1 MIALALT
8 VALTSSTGSLSDLN
22 PAQRHAR
29 FIESPVEFAGS
40 TMLGADKPYDLM
52 SLPELQAERLRLEDS
67 KHGLGGGIAL
77 VILGPVTIITGAVL
91 AVVGALNLSLPLM
104 YVGYVL
110 AIVGSLMTVAGIA
123 LIVGFSIANGTI
135 KRKIRQ
141 VDARITQLQ
150 SAPPPAY
157 APPPGNNM
165 VPPPPPPATQN
176 FAPALPS
183 MTVAE
188 F

>member
-8 VALTSSTGSLSDLN
+8 VALTSATGSLSDIN

-40 TMLGADKPYDLM
+40 SMLGAAERPYDLM
-52 SLPELQAERLRLEDS
+52 SLPELEQERLKLEDS

-77 VILGPVTIITGAVL
+77 VVLGPVTIITGAVL
-91 AVVGALNLSLPLM
+91 AVVGALSNITLI

-123 LIVGFSIANGTI
+123 MIIGFSIANGTI
-135 KRKIRQ
+135 NRKIRQ
-141 VDARITQLQ
+141 VDTRIQMLR
-150 SAPPPAY
+150 SAPPPGY
-157 APPPGNNM
+157 QPPPPGYQ
-165 VPPPPPPATQN
+165 PPPPPPPSSQN
-176 FAPALPS
+176 LAPAVPS
-183 MTVAE
+183 MTLAE

>member
-8 VALTSSTGSLSDLN
+8 VALTSSTGSLSDIN

-29 FIESPVEFAGS
+29 FIESPVQFAGS

-52 SLPELQAERLRLEDS
+52 SLQELQEERLRLQDS

-91 AVVGALNLSLPLM
+91 AVVGVLSNLTLV

-123 LIVGFSIANGTI
+123 LIVGFSVANGTI
-135 KRKIRQ
+135 NRKIRQ
-141 VDARITQLQ
+141 VDARISQLQ
-150 SAPPPAY
+150 SAPPAY

-165 VPPPPPPATQN
+165 APPPPPPATQN
-176 FAPALPS
+176 FAPVLPS
-183 MTVAE
+183 MTDAE